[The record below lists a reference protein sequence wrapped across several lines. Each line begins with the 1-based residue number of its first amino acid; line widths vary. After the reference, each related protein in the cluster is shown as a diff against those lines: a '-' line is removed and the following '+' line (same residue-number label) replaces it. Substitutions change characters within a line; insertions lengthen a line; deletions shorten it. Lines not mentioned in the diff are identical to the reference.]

1 MKNLDQPTRARLK
14 RQRIKATST
23 WAVGL
28 ALTLAGVILLCSG
41 IVQTWYVGLPILVVG
56 ILLLLAGVA
65 MQRRYQ
71 ETVVEALGLDVDAYR
86 RYMAGDP
93 EALKEI
99 RSESQPS
106 DEGQDSDSTE
116 VIQ

>member
-23 WAVGL
+23 WAVSL

-41 IVQTWYVGLPILVVG
+41 IVRTWYIGLPILVVG

-71 ETVVEALGLDVDAYR
+71 EAVIEALGLDVEAYR

-93 EALKEI
+93 EALEEI
-99 RSESQPS
+99 RPESQPS
-106 DEGQDSDSTE
+106 GEDQDSESTE